1 MRRCRATAA
10 GTALLLGAAAAA
22 LYAPVTDFPFVDWD
36 DDLLLLKNP
45 WIRSGLSTE
54 NVRMSFI
61 TVLQANWAPLTW
73 ISHMLDFSLYGM
85 NAGGHHRTNLL
96 LHATNVVLLFGALRT
111 ATGAIWRSAAVAVLF
126 ALHPVNVESVA
137 WVSERKG
144 LLAMAF
150 GLGSLWCYAAHARCG
165 GPRFRRLAMAL
176 LALGMMAKA
185 LLVTLPILFL
195 LLDYW
200 PLDRLSAG
208 GSDSRSRARRPFL
221 RLVAEKWPYFVIVSA
236 AIAAAF
242 QAQVGGGAVRQ
253 FSSLPLAPR
262 LENAVVSYARYL
274 GKLLWPQDLAT
285 FYPHPNLPGGTPW
298 DAVDVAAAAALLAL
312 LAAAA
317 WRIGHPALR
326 VGIAWYAITLVPMIG
341 IIQMGSQAI
350 ADRYLYLP
358 AIGVFIAAVWGVA
371 DTLSERA
378 PRLRIAAG
386 GLFLALLVPLA
397 LASREQIEVWRRSET
412 LFRHAIDA
420 TDANYDMHF
429 SLANILKKEGRIE
442 EAIAEYRNA
451 IEIYP
456 RMGRAHY
463 NLALTFRA
471 EGQIDA
477 AIEHYRLAAKSP
489 RGTAAR
495 ARAELGRLLISEG
508 DMPGSLAHF
517 REEVALHPN
526 SLDAWAT
533 LAHLLRYQGDLP
545 EAIRAYEEAA
555 ALAPQDDRW
564 PKAIEETRQQIEG
577 RNQKP

>member
-1 MRRCRATAA
+1 VT
-10 GTALLLGAAAAA
+10 AA
-22 LYAPVTDFPFVDWD
+22 LYAPVTGFPFVDWD

-45 WIRSGLSTE
+45 WIRSGLTAA
-54 NVRMSFI
+54 NVQMSFI

-85 NAGGHHRTNLL
+85 DAGGHHRTNLL
-96 LHATNVVLLFGALRT
+96 LHAANVVLLFGALRA
-111 ATGAIWRSAAVAVLF
+111 ATGAIWRPAAVAVLF

-150 GLGSLWCYAAHARCG
+150 GLGSLWCYAAHARG
-165 GPRFRRLAMAL
+165 GSPRIRLLAMIL

-200 PLDRLSAG
+200 PLDRLSKGDADSAG
-208 GSDSRSRARRPFL
+208 RARRPFL
-221 RLVAEKWPYFVIVSA
+221 RLVAEKWPYFVIVFA
-236 AIAAAF
+236 AIAAAL

-253 FSSLPLAPR
+253 FSALPLAPR
-262 LENAVVSYARYL
+262 LANAIVSYARYL
-274 GKLLWPQDLAT
+274 GKLLWPQDLAA

-298 DAVDVAAAAALLAL
+298 DAGDVAAAAALLAL
-312 LAAAA
+312 LVAAA

-326 VGIAWYAITLVPMIG
+326 VGLTWYAITLVPMIG

-378 PRLRIAAG
+378 PRLRIAGG

-397 LASREQIEVWRRSET
+397 LASRQQIEVWRGSEA
-412 LFRHAIDA
+412 LFRHAVEV

-429 SLANILKKEGRIE
+429 TLANTLRKNGRIE

-451 IEIYP
+451 LEIYP
-456 RMGRAHY
+456 WMGRAHY
-463 NLALTFRA
+463 NLAITFRG

-489 RGTAAR
+489 LGTAAR

-508 DMPGSLAHF
+508 DMPGSLAHY
-517 REEVALHPN
+517 REEIALHPN
-526 SLDAWAT
+526 SLDAWVT
-533 LAHLLRYQGDLP
+533 LAHLLRLNGDLP
-545 EAIRAYEEAA
+545 EAIHAYEKVA
-555 ALAPQDDRW
+555 ALAPEDDRW
-564 PKAIEETRQQIEG
+564 PKAVEEVRQQIEG
-577 RNQKP
+577 RDQKP